1 MAVRTWANTLGI
13 GAGAG
18 LLTGAGQLGIGYGLG
33 ILRWDQEFATSEPW
47 HAQLTWIAFLS
58 GVAVVAGGYAGA
70 WHARRIRLSPTPAV
84 RAALALA
91 AGVGAAVVL
100 PLVIR
105 PAAASHPAEGGDPRV
120 SVALTAAAG
129 LLIGVIAAFA
139 ALTVPAVSG
148 SLVTTILWVWIVALI
163 GAASTLGGGAAWA
176 TARLGLF
183 SAHGIWVPLA
193 LLLPAALIA
202 LAVAGIARFGGSDS
216 RAVGACGATGPA
228 LIGLAYLIAGPGA
241 GSGTNA
247 YRWALVA
254 IAVGGAVSVGVA
266 VARRR
271 PAPAT
276 TPAPAT
282 APVAAPV
289 PVDASAP
296 AGKATPTAE
305 TTPTD
310 VTTPTAETTATDVTT
325 PTEVTPPTGET
336 TAADVTTPTGET
348 TPITTEAASEA
359 ATDPPTPAP
368 AEATAE
374 ATATAKAKAT
384 ATATATE
391 TADAPARPWFRR
403 LGRRKERPA
412 AADSAPQAVPAGPNP
427 DPDPEEVALGW
438 SPTPEPEPAPS
449 APDAPGHGAETIA
462 TKPRRTRRGARTAV
476 EEATPA
482 EPVATATEE
491 AAEPVPA
498 PDPEPAPEPAAE
510 PARETKPR
518 RRTGLRRKRDG
529 AEPEVRD
536 PDGHLD
542 WVKALRDDE
551 TEPPP
556 A

>member
-33 ILRWDQEFATSEPW
+33 ILRWDQEFASSEPW

-58 GVAVVAGGYAGA
+58 SVAVVAGGYAGA
-70 WHARRIRLSPTPAV
+70 WHARRVRLSPTPAV

-105 PAAASHPAEGGDPRV
+105 PAAASHPAEGGDPRL

-163 GAASTLGGGAAWA
+163 GAASTLGRGAAWA

-228 LIGLAYLIAGPGA
+228 LVGLAYLIAGPGA
-241 GSGTNA
+241 GGGTNA

-254 IAVGGAVSVGVA
+254 IAVGGGVSVGVA

-271 PAPAT
+271 PAT
-276 TPAPAT
+276 TPAPSPGAAETPVAETPVATPAEEATPSAT
-282 APVAAPV
+282 APA
-289 PVDASAP
+289 
-296 AGKATPTAE
+296 
-305 TTPTD
+305 
-310 VTTPTAETTATDVTT
+310 
-325 PTEVTPPTGET
+325 
-336 TAADVTTPTGET
+336 
-348 TPITTEAASEA
+348 
-359 ATDPPTPAP
+359 TPAP
-368 AEATAE
+368 AEEASQEAVPASSEETPDDVAATAATGTAE
-374 ATATAKAKAT
+374 ATA
-384 ATATATE
+384 E
-391 TADAPARPWFRR
+391 TTTAPARQWFRR
-403 LGRRKERPA
+403 LGRRKEEPT
-412 AADSAPQAVPAGPNP
+412 ADTASSPVAP
-427 DPDPEEVALGW
+427 DPDEVALDW
-438 SPTPEPEPAPS
+438 SPVSEPPEQASDGVERE
-449 APDAPGHGAETIA
+449 AETTA
-462 TKPRRTRRGARTAV
+462 TKPRRSWRGARAAV
-476 EEATPA
+476 KDPTGA
-482 EPVATATEE
+482 EPVATVPEE
-491 AAEPVPA
+491 ATTPKPEPA
-498 PDPEPAPEPAAE
+498 EPAPEPTPGPE
-510 PARETKPR
+510 PAKDTKTR
-518 RRTGLRRKRDG
+518 RRTGLGRRKRDG

-542 WVKALRDDE
+542 WVKALREDE
-551 TEPPP
+551 ADPPP